1 MIWLD
6 VLPAVS
12 AVVTVAGLS
21 FKAGQIL
28 QKMNRVIDDVK
39 ELKHDVKEIKAEL
52 KDHDKRL
59 IVLET
64 KVITT
69 HNHEKR

>member
-12 AVVTVAGLS
+12 AVVTVAGIS

-28 QKMNRVIDDVK
+28 QKLDRVI
-39 ELKHDVKEIKAEL
+39 EDVKEIRIEL
-52 KDHDKRL
+52 KDHDRRL
-59 IVLET
+59 TVLET
-64 KVITT
+64 RILNLDKD
-69 HNHEKR
+69 N

>member
-12 AVVTVAGLS
+12 AVVTVAGIS

-28 QKMNRVIDDVK
+28 QKQNHLIDDVK
-39 ELKHDVKEIKAEL
+39 ELKQDVREIKTEL
-52 KDHDKRL
+52 KDLDKRV
-59 IVLET
+59 IIIET
-64 KVITT
+64 KG
-69 HNHEKR
+69 EPS

>member
-1 MIWLD
+1 MLWID

-28 QKMNRVIDDVK
+28 QKLNHVVDDVK
-39 ELKHDVKEIKAEL
+39 ELKQDVKGIKAEL
-52 KDHDKRL
+52 KDHEKRL
-59 IVLET
+59 IILET
-64 KVITT
+64 KVI
-69 HNHEKR
+69 KI